1 MAASPKERSIG
12 LVQFLAIIAAIVFVF
27 LTWDFGR
34 LVLNTKDL
42 AEQDARASQQ
52 LLKLEQDHARLEQIK
67 QDVAS
72 DAYAERIARET
83 WHWTRENETLFV
95 PLATPAATPVTPA
108 EAAPPTPAPKPF
120 WQDWLDRLYEPSP

>member
-12 LVQFLAIIAAIVFVF
+12 FVQFLAIIAAIVLVF
-27 LTWDFGR
+27 FGWDFWR
-34 LVLNTKDL
+34 LVMNTKDL

-52 LLKLEQDHARLEQIK
+52 LLQLEQDHARLEQTK
-67 QDVAS
+67 QDVAT

-83 WHWTRENETLFV
+83 WHWTRDNETLFV
-95 PLATPAATPVTPA
+95 PLVTPIPSPTPPA